1 MAAIDVMSSSGSS
14 HKIVYR
20 SKFHEDTAS
29 VEPMNVRKNRTRSP
43 MTLAVKA
50 TAMAAMAALLAA
62 RAPATAM
69 EKHAKLGLDNS
80 APCFGSW
87 IASGEESLAR
97 SSTVGNSMRSGESL

>member
-1 MAAIDVMSSSGSS
+1 MTEREKMISGALYDPS
-14 HKIVYR
+14 
-20 SKFHEDTAS
+20 E
-29 VEPMNVRKNRTRSP
+29 
-43 MTLAVKA
+43 
-50 TAMAAMAALLAA
+50 AALLAA